1 MYIYTYTRACVHCV
15 YVLVYIY
22 IFGGGQWDK
31 ETNYL
36 FFCAGYMVA
45 QIIAM
50 AGNLSL
56 LRKPWFVSIVYDRS

>member
-1 MYIYTYTRACVHCV
+1 M
-15 YVLVYIY
+15 
-22 IFGGGQWDK
+22 GQRDK
-31 ETNYL
+31 LL